1 MMRRAATYLLATAC
15 WSVPSVAFAS
25 DPAATSPVLGG
36 MGVLTLMAAIV
47 LLVIALGLARVAEGS
62 TMADNISY
70 VVGACVCLAG
80 SVLAN
85 WATRLAIQPDVAA
98 QVLMGEQAL
107 IVVAI
112 ALFCVYFYRVR
123 AALKRFLSVTSG
135 EDSLVRAHAP
145 DSTEGSSK
153 GKAGGPGEGA
163 DA

>member
-1 MMRRAATYLLATAC
+1 
-15 WSVPSVAFAS
+15 
-25 DPAATSPVLGG
+25 
-36 MGVLTLMAAIV
+36 MGVLTLVAAIV

-70 VVGACVCLAG
+70 VVAACMCLAG

-85 WATRLAIQPDVAA
+85 WGTRLATDPNVAS
-98 QVLMGEQAL
+98 QILMGEQAL

-123 AALKRFLSVTSG
+123 AALKRFLTLASG
-135 EDSLVRAHAP
+135 GDTLARAHASDEDAAP
-145 DSTEGSSK
+145 SS
-153 GKAGGPGEGA
+153 GKAGGTGERT

>member
-1 MMRRAATYLLATAC
+1 MTRRAATHLLAIAC
-15 WSVPSVAFAS
+15 WTVPSLAFAS
-25 DPAATSPVLGG
+25 DPAVASPVLGG
-36 MGVLTLMAAIV
+36 MGVLTLVSAVA

-70 VVGACVCLAG
+70 VVAACVCLAG

-85 WATRLAIQPDVAA
+85 WATRLDMQPDVAS

-112 ALFCVYFYRVR
+112 ALFCVYFYRVY
-123 AALKRFLSVTSG
+123 AALKRFLTVTSG
-135 EDSLVRAHAP
+135 EDILARAHGAGEAGRP
-145 DSTEGSSK
+145 SSE
-153 GKAGGPGEGA
+153 KAGGPGDGA

>member
-1 MMRRAATYLLATAC
+1 MTRRAATYLLAIAS
-15 WSVPSVAFAS
+15 WSVPSLAFAS
-25 DPAATSPVLGG
+25 DPATASPVLWG
-36 MGVLTLMAAIV
+36 MGLITLVAAIV

-70 VVGACVCLAG
+70 VVAACVCLAG

-85 WATRLAIQPDVAA
+85 WATRLAIDPDVAS

-123 AALKRFLSVTSG
+123 AALKRFLTVTSG
-135 EDSLVRAHAP
+135 EDSLARAHAP
-145 DSTEGSSK
+145 ERAEGSS
-153 GKAGGPGEGA
+153 GTGGPGEGA